1 LVRRRRHRFFGLLE
15 RRFKP
20 AGFAKPKAI
29 KNRIPQGIR
38 RRNPHFPQKGV
49 RVSLAYPYAGITQI
63 RLNGRRQIPRP
74 LSLAFPKLPLDMRL
88 SLRKYHIPRNGSIS
102 RNDRCGPLKLLNTVK
117 RDLTV
122 RILAKCGG
130 RRIYPMDQEI
140 GKDPSFCPGFRVSLM
155 IGASDERMK
164 VLAD

>member
-1 LVRRRRHRFFGLLE
+1 EKAVRFGLVRRRRHRFFGLLE

-49 RVSLAYPYAGITQI
+49 RVSLAHPYAGITQI

-74 LSLAFPKLPLDMRL
+74 LSLAFPKLPLVYAVAHL
-88 SLRKYHIPRNGSIS
+88 ERNTFPGTGQSTK
-102 RNDRCGPLKLLNTVK
+102 NPLTLL
-117 RDLTV
+117 
-122 RILAKCGG
+122 
-130 RRIYPMDQEI
+130 
-140 GKDPSFCPGFRVSLM
+140 
-155 IGASDERMK
+155 
-164 VLAD
+164 